1 MMKVLLA
8 VERMKM
14 KRKGFW
20 LLTVLGPFGVVA
32 MQMVNYGVRKDWLFE
47 QSNDDWGYYL
57 ANVHSFTPLAL
68 MLGITILTSLMTSVE
83 NETNAWK
90 QLLALPVSKGKVYF
104 AKFITL
110 AFLLLISSMLLFVFA
125 LAYGIFLDL
134 GNDIAIQVLIEISF
148 YPYFAALPL
157 LALQL
162 WIATVSQNQGIPITT
177 GVLLTILVLS
187 PNWPI
192 WVFWSW
198 PMLMNDW
205 NEPLI
210 NAGLGVAAGFLLYL
224 TGMLDFMRRDVK

>member
-1 MMKVLLA
+1 MMKALLA

-20 LLTVLGPFGVVA
+20 LLTLLGPIGVVA
-32 MQMVNYGVRKDWLFE
+32 MQMVNYGVRKDYLLE
-47 QSNDDWGYYL
+47 QSNDDWGYFL

-110 AFLLLISSMLLFVFA
+110 ATLLFISSVMLFVFT

-134 GNDIAIQVLIEISF
+134 GDDIPIQGLIEISF
-148 YPYFAALPL
+148 YPYFASLAL

-177 GVLLTILVLS
+177 GVLLTILVMN

-198 PMLMNDW
+198 PMLVNDW

-210 NAGLGVAAGFLLYL
+210 NAGLGVAAGLLLYL